1 MGGVVALAV
10 AHMVE
15 DVVGVVVDV
24 VVEGV
29 EEAASQ
35 WVSTLLSLAGLP
47 NLAMVGVTAVGD
59 RILSGLAPNLFRRI
73 NSLVVPSLPGFH
85 RTWDVLK
92 LI

>member
-1 MGGVVALAV
+1 MGGVVALVV

-35 WVSTLLSLAGLP
+35 WVSTLLSLAGLQ

-59 RILSGLAPNLFRRI
+59 RIL
-73 NSLVVPSLPGFH
+73 
-85 RTWDVLK
+85 
-92 LI
+92 